1 MDELELDIDGL
12 YLTMHRT
19 IRITNYRTIGLEL
32 VRVQVRGELGWTES
46 KLLIILIINK
56 TTKMTAEDDNIW
68 SLYRH
73 QDLQIILQRRTSV
86 LDLETVSSQA
96 HQAIAFHHEP
106 RLHTMSEKQ
115 LITNQCYT
123 RCHRK
128 TAQWH
133 FEPSHFITN
142 QGLRSFSKSDKSLDW
157 SRSIYSCQT
166 RSIQSGEKEHAESQ
180 IFLVAV
186 GVVILSSAKSAADYA
201 LFYK

>member
-1 MDELELDIDGL
+1 MKSIQTSRSSDNSSASHVGL
-12 YLTMHRT
+12 GPRDSFFSSSSSHR
-19 IRITNYRTIGLEL
+19 ISSRTKATHD
-32 VRVQVRGELGWTES
+32 VR
-46 KLLIILIINK
+46 K
-56 TTKMTAEDDNIW
+56 TA
-68 SLYRH
+68 
-73 QDLQIILQRRTSV
+73 
-86 LDLETVSSQA
+86 
-96 HQAIAFHHEP
+96 HHEP
-106 RLHTMSEKQ
+106 VLNTMSQKNSSSRTNATHDVTEKQ